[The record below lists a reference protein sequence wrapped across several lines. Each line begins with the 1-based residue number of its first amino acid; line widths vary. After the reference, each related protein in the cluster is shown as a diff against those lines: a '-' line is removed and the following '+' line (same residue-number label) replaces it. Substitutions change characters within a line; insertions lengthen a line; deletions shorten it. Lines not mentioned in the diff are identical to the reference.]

1 MSAGYGHSCALD
13 LNGYATCWGIDW
25 GGRLEAPE
33 VAFSMISI
41 GRAHGCGINLQGEIL
56 CWGDLYL
63 IDPVPTGTYV
73 GVSSGSDYSCA
84 WDSSGNVTCWGQNSY
99 GQIESPTGSFT
110 EVMTSDIRSCGLR
123 TSGII
128 ECWGGGLLGLDQPQ
142 DQMMDLIHF
151 SAIIQGSARIFAQSS
166 KPAKL
171 SVFQMRIRLNTTDT
185 KRTH

>member
-13 LNGYATCWGIDW
+13 VNGYATCWGIDW

-128 ECWGGGLLGLDQPQ
+128 ECWGGASWSGPTPGPNDGPYTFLSDHSGVGSD
-142 DQMMDLIHF
+142 IC
-151 SAIIQGSARIFAQSS
+151 AIKQTGEVECFPDA
-166 KPAKL
+166 
-171 SVFQMRIRLNTTDT
+171 NTPEYN
-185 KRTH
+185 